1 MLSECSWVVMMETC
15 GAGRLSSAAA
25 ANIPNG
31 RCDDAKLREICK
43 LEVMFYYLRDTL
55 LLL

>member
-1 MLSECSWVVMMETC
+1 MMETC

-43 LEVMFYYLRDTL
+43 LEVMFYYLWDTL

>member
-1 MLSECSWVVMMETC
+1 MMETC
-15 GAGRLSSAAA
+15 RAGRLSSAAAA

-31 RCDDAKLREICK
+31 RCDAAKLREICK